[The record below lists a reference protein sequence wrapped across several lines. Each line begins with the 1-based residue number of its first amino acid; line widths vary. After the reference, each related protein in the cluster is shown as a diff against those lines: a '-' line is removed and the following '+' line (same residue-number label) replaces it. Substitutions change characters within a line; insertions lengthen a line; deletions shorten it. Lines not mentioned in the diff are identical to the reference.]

1 MNTEQSIQLQDLEG
15 TWYIVLTNFPMWLK
29 GDKTR
34 PTFTYTV
41 ETRGSIMG
49 LRDEVRS
56 WKNGRQQTIHGFDTP
71 LDETNRRF
79 EWRGKGLLSLLS
91 SRWEIWYIDPSK
103 EWAIIY
109 FQKTLFTP
117 EGYDVIA
124 QGDVLSEEVLASV
137 HSVLHELGIKR
148 LLLPIA
154 FEKNSK

>member
-1 MNTEQSIQLQDLEG
+1 MTNNLSLQDLEG

-34 PTFTYTV
+34 PIFIYTV
-41 ETRGSIMG
+41 AEHGSVTG

-56 WKNGRQQTIHGFDTP
+56 WKHGKEQVILGFDTP

-79 EWRGKGLLSLLS
+79 VWRGKGLLSLLT
-91 SRWEIWYIDPSK
+91 SRWEIVHCDAAK

-109 FQKTLFTP
+109 FEKTLFTP

-124 QGDVLSEEVLASV
+124 RSKNLSAEQSEEVAKIVDAWAVKPTL
-137 HSVLHELGIKR
+137 KR
-148 LLLPIA
+148 LPQD
-154 FEKNSK
+154 